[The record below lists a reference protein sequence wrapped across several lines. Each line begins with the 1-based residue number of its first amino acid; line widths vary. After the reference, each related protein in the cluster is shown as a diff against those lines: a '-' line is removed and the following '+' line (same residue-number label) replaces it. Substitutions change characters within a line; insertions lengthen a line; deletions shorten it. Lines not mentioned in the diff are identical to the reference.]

1 MDFTFEDQSTKGC
14 LRYMFKIGVHPH
26 VTDLVFFGSLQ
37 IYYLLLGL
45 NMDFKGLFIIIFS
58 LSRQRH
64 PFSTSL
70 IGPNAP
76 YARERS
82 MIHSYSLQ
90 KF

>member
-1 MDFTFEDQSTKGC
+1 MSLT
-14 LRYMFKIGVHPH
+14 L
-26 VTDLVFFGSLQ
+26 FFLESVQ
-37 IYYLLLGL
+37 IFYLPLELS
-45 NMDFKGLFIIIFS
+45 MDFKGLFIIIFFPA
-58 LSRQRH
+58 RQRH
-64 PFSTSL
+64 PLSTSL